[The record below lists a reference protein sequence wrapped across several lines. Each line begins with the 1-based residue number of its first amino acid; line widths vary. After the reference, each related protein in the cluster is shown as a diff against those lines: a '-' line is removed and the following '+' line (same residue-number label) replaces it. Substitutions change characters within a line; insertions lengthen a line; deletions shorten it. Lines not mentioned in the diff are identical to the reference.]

1 MIGSSLGPY
10 RVLSK
15 LGQGGMGEV
24 YRASDTKLNR
34 DVALKV
40 LPDAFTRDPDRL
52 SRFKREAQVLASLN
66 HPHIAAIYG
75 LEDSSGARALVME
88 LVEGP
93 TLAERIARGPIPLDE
108 ALAIARQIADALATA
123 HDHGVIHRDLKPAN
137 IKVRSDGAVK
147 VLDFGLAKAV
157 EVSGADPSTDGLL
170 SLSPTLTSPAMTGV
184 GVILGTAAYMSPE
197 QARGKATDRR
207 SDVWS
212 FGCVVYEMLTGRPAF
227 EPGETVSDAIA
238 AILTREP
245 DWAAIPRHVP
255 DRVRLLLRRCL
266 QKDPR
271 KRLRD
276 MGDAALEI
284 DESLSEPA
292 LPATTAP
299 VREPPRSIWRRATPA
314 ILTAFVTS
322 ALVGAAVWWLKP
334 APTRSVS
341 RFALMLPE
349 GQRYTT
355 TNRQIVAMSP
365 DGATMAYIANG
376 ALHVKSMTE
385 LDTRALTETSSGISN
400 PTFSPDS
407 RSIAYWSLADRT
419 VRTVA
424 VAGGAPAAI
433 TTTADFAFF
442 GMSWH
447 ETGIVW
453 GEGSRGIMRVA
464 PQGGNPERLA
474 TVKAGELAHGPQI
487 LPGGQALLFTLAS
500 GSTTDRWDK
509 AEIVVQS
516 LSSGERKMVI
526 QGGSD
531 ARYLPTGHLVYAI
544 GGTMF
549 AVPFDVGR
557 LRIAGSPTPVLEGVR
572 RSLGGTTGSA
582 QFSVSD
588 TGSLLYIPGPSVM
601 SAANDLGVIDR
612 TGAVQRLKF
621 PPRSYEHP
629 RVSPDGKR
637 IAFATDDGKEAI
649 VWVYNLDGATA
660 MRRLTFGGRNRF
672 PIWSRDGKRIAFQS
686 DREGDLAIF
695 WQSADGSDTAERLTK
710 PDAGSSHVP
719 ESWSPRVDVFSFDV
733 LQGSSGVSLWTSSPP
748 ARTVTRVDGVQ
759 SSALTNAVFSPD
771 GKWLAWTTNE
781 LQGGIFVQPF
791 PATGARYQITIER
804 GIYPLWSR
812 DGRTLFFA
820 PPGELQSVTITTQPD
835 FVVGKPESLPRGF
848 LVNGTGT
855 PRSYDV
861 MPDGQFIGVIDSAP
875 AAQASLALSQV
886 LVLNWFEELK
896 SRAPLK

>member
-487 LPGGQALLFTLAS
+487 LPGGQALLFT
-500 GSTTDRWDK
+500 
-509 AEIVVQS
+509 
-516 LSSGERKMVI
+516 
-526 QGGSD
+526 
-531 ARYLPTGHLVYAI
+531 
-544 GGTMF
+544 
-549 AVPFDVGR
+549 
-557 LRIAGSPTPVLEGVR
+557 
-572 RSLGGTTGSA
+572 
-582 QFSVSD
+582 
-588 TGSLLYIPGPSVM
+588 
-601 SAANDLGVIDR
+601 
-612 TGAVQRLKF
+612 
-621 PPRSYEHP
+621 
-629 RVSPDGKR
+629 
-637 IAFATDDGKEAI
+637 
-649 VWVYNLDGATA
+649 
-660 MRRLTFGGRNRF
+660 
-672 PIWSRDGKRIAFQS
+672 
-686 DREGDLAIF
+686 
-695 WQSADGSDTAERLTK
+695 
-710 PDAGSSHVP
+710 
-719 ESWSPRVDVFSFDV
+719 
-733 LQGSSGVSLWTSSPP
+733 
-748 ARTVTRVDGVQ
+748 
-759 SSALTNAVFSPD
+759 
-771 GKWLAWTTNE
+771 
-781 LQGGIFVQPF
+781 
-791 PATGARYQITIER
+791 
-804 GIYPLWSR
+804 
-812 DGRTLFFA
+812 
-820 PPGELQSVTITTQPD
+820 
-835 FVVGKPESLPRGF
+835 
-848 LVNGTGT
+848 
-855 PRSYDV
+855 
-861 MPDGQFIGVIDSAP
+861 
-875 AAQASLALSQV
+875 
-886 LVLNWFEELK
+886 
-896 SRAPLK
+896 